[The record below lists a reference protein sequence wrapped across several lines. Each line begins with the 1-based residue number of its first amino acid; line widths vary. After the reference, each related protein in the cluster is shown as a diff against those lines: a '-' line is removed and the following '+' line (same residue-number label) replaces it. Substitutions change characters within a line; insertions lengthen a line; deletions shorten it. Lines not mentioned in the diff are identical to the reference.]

1 MIGIM
6 TNSILLQNLST
17 DQLSDLIGNV
27 FETKLKAFQDNQN
40 TKTENDDLMT
50 REQVLELLQINPSTL
65 WHWQNKGR
73 ITVYKFANKCY
84 YKRAELMATITPL
97 NKEAV

>member
-1 MIGIM
+1 M

-17 DQLSDLIGNV
+17 EQLTDLIGNV
-27 FETKLKAFQDNQN
+27 FDTKLKAFQENQN

-50 REQVLELLQINPSTL
+50 REQVLELLKINASTL

-84 YKRAELMATITPL
+84 YKRSELMATITPL
-97 NKEAV
+97 NK

>member
-1 MIGIM
+1 MN

-17 DQLSDLIGNV
+17 DQLTDLIGNV
-27 FETKLKAFQDNQN
+27 FDTKLKAFQENQN

-50 REQVLELLQINPSTL
+50 REQVLELLQINASTL

-84 YKRAELMATITPL
+84 YKRSELMATITPL
-97 NKEAV
+97 KK

>member
-1 MIGIM
+1 MIRQKM
-6 TNSILLQNLST
+6 ENSILLQNLST
-17 DQLSDLIGNV
+17 DQLTDLIGNV
-27 FETKLKAFQDNQN
+27 FDTKLKAFQENQN

-50 REQVLELLQINPSTL
+50 REQVLELLQINASTL

-84 YKRAELMATITPL
+84 YKRSELMATITPL
-97 NKEAV
+97 NK

>member
-1 MIGIM
+1 ME
-6 TNSILLQNLST
+6 NSILLQNVST
-17 DQLSDLIGNV
+17 EQLTELIGNV
-27 FETKLKAFQDNQN
+27 FDTKLKAFQENQN

-50 REQVLELLQINPSTL
+50 REQVLELLQINASTL

-84 YKRAELMATITPL
+84 YKRSELMATITPL
-97 NKEAV
+97 NK